1 MLKKLM
7 KYDLKWI
14 NKLMVIYFIISVIIC
29 TLTRISSYFTSSF
42 VGNIIYLILKGFAI
56 SCFVSIMI
64 NCVIRI
70 WVRFRNNTYK
80 DESYLTHTLPVTKE
94 KLYNSKILSS
104 ITSILISVVVV
115 ILCLVIAFLN
125 KDVMEALK
133 NIISNVGLVTSI
145 GFIIIAIL
153 EVIYMMFS
161 GLIGILIGYRSNN
174 GRNIK
179 SVFIGIALY
188 FIIQTIIIG
197 IIYSLGLLNSN
208 LNSLFTDSNIYDV
221 SAVKCL
227 VIIVSA
233 IYILFIAIM
242 YFVGKKLFKKG
253 VNVD

>member
-1 MLKKLM
+1 MLRKLI

-14 NKLMVIYFIISVIIC
+14 NKLMVIYFIISIIIC
-29 TLTRISSYFTSSF
+29 TLTRVSSYFTSSF
-42 VGNIIYLILKGFAI
+42 VGNIIYLILRGFAI
-56 SCFVSIMI
+56 SCFVSVMI

-104 ITSILISVVVV
+104 IISILISVVVV

-125 KDVMEALK
+125 KDVIEALK
-133 NIISNVGLVTSI
+133 NIVSNVGLFTSI
-145 GFIIIAIL
+145 SFIIIAIL
-153 EVIYMMFS
+153 EIIYMMFS
-161 GLIGILIGYRSNN
+161 GIIGILIGYRSNN

-179 SVFIGIALY
+179 AVIIGIVSY
-188 FIIQTIIIG
+188 FTIQLIIIG
-197 IIYSLGLLNSN
+197 IIYCLGLLNSN
-208 LNSLFTDSNIYDV
+208 LNSLFTDSNVYDV
-221 SAVKCL
+221 GAIKHL
-227 VIIVSA
+227 VIMVGIV
-233 IYILFIAIM
+233 YIVFITIM